1 MKIGILTYHRS
12 HNYGAL
18 LQAIALRKVLSDM
31 GHQVTYIDYWPDYHK
46 RMYANFS
53 MVTLGKK
60 KGVKAKIEY
69 VKSCLIPYK
78 YRKKRKEIFS
88 QFIIQHIEPHVS
100 TMQETYDV
108 VVYGSDQIWRK
119 QKELK
124 TYNPVYFGRNHIPTH
139 KSISYAASMGIL
151 PQNEKDKD
159 LIKKYLSSLDC
170 ISVRE
175 KSLLDLVHSLGYK
188 DACLD
193 LDPTLLL
200 ASSFWE
206 DTFHLSR
213 KNERYA
219 LYYCLKDSFDVNELR
234 RYTHSKGMKLK
245 IIYSKAICKN
255 TEDKYTTSGPE
266 DFLNL
271 VYGADFVFTTSFHGL
286 AFALIFQK
294 PFYASYRKNSDRAA
308 TLLELLGLSNRML
321 PIRSAIPEDNSPIDY
336 EKVNRIL
343 REMRDKSLSHL
354 TKMIQ

>member
-31 GHQVTYIDYWPDYHK
+31 GHVVTFIDYWPAYHK
-46 RMYANFS
+46 HMYALFS
-53 MVTLGKK
+53 FPWMMSRKGFNGKK
-60 KGVKAKIEY
+60 GYLTFCIKNYA
-69 VKSCLIPYK
+69 
-78 YRKKRKEIFS
+78 YRKNRKENFDK
-88 QFIIQHIEPHVS
+88 FIEDNIVPYLS
-100 TMQETYDV
+100 SMDETYDV
-108 VVYGSDQIWRK
+108 IVHGSDQIWRK
-119 QKELK
+119 QSEIH

-159 LIKKYLSSLDC
+159 LLKEYLSSLDC

-175 KSLLDLVHSLGYK
+175 KSLLDLVHSLGSK

-343 REMRDKSLSHL
+343 SEMRDKSLSHL